1 MPKTEMNTRDIPGL
15 YRRFEKE
22 VGATH
27 WRNRVAQCK
36 AEIKGNQFLA
46 NYLRGENS
54 IAFQLE
60 HLGALIEQHGQAIP
74 IRVIENPAIYPA
86 VTFAA
91 QVVSLMDAS
100 SRHDADR
107 LVRRVHGAFRNP
119 DDMRGLCLEL
129 QAATHF
135 IHLGMQISWPETSG
149 IGTFDLLVEGIGL
162 NGLEVECKSVSTEK
176 GRRIHTREAIEF
188 HSILMPQVAPIT
200 ASLASGLSV
209 VLTLPGRLPK
219 ALGERTALALEVARA
234 IYSGVRDVSM
244 PSGPCIRI
252 RHFDAIAL
260 NDEYKRGDRR
270 AFRRILDEFSGTRN
284 RESMVMGSLAGGA
297 LVFTIQS
304 ARDDDWKKATFD
316 TLSDAA
322 KRQLTGTRAGLL
334 LASLDGLDSEQL
346 RSIGLQDRALGST
359 PSKLQGG
366 VDSFLSSTRRDHVVG
381 VGFVSRSGVVSE
393 RDGIIRTGGAA
404 YYFRKKQSPFWSDD
418 FKGLYSWADE

>member
-1 MPKTEMNTRDIPGL
+1 MPKTEMHTRDIPAL
-15 YRRFEKE
+15 YHRFERE
-22 VGATH
+22 VGAKH

-36 AEIKGNQFLA
+36 AEIKGNEFLG

-54 IAFQLE
+54 IAFQLD
-60 HLGALIEQHGQAIP
+60 HLGNLVERHGLAVP
-74 IRVIENPAIYPA
+74 IQMIENPAIYPA

-100 SRHDADR
+100 PRHDADR

-119 DDMRGLCLEL
+119 DDTRGLCLEL
-129 QAATHF
+129 QTATHF
-135 IHLGMQISWPETSG
+135 IQLGMRISWPETNG
-149 IGTFDLLVEGIGL
+149 TGTFDLLVEGIGL
-162 NGLEVECKSVSTEK
+162 NGLEVECKSISTDK

-188 HSILMPQVAPIT
+188 HSILMPHVDPLT

-219 ALGERTALALEVARA
+219 APDERTALALEVARA
-234 IYSGVRDVSM
+234 IYSGVKDASM
-244 PSGPCIRI
+244 ASGPSIRI

-260 NDEYKRGDRR
+260 NDAYKRGDRR
-270 AFRRILDEFSGTRN
+270 AFRRMLDEVSGTRN

-304 ARDDDWKKATFD
+304 AQDDDWKKATFD

-322 KRQLTGTRAGLL
+322 KRQLTGTRGGLL

-346 RSIGLQDRALGST
+346 RSIGLQDQAPGNT
-359 PSKLQGG
+359 PSKLQDG
-366 VDSFLSSTRRDHVVG
+366 VDTFLSSTRRDHVVG
-381 VGFVSRSGVVSE
+381 VGFVSRSRVVSE
-393 RDGIIRTGGAA
+393 RIGIIRTGGTA
-404 YYFRKKQSPFWSDD
+404 YYFRKKQSPFWSED
-418 FKGLYSWADE
+418 FRGLYSWVDE